1 MGKTGRG
8 GKRAKQGPAYGRVLL
23 RVVLAVLVVAVLLLN
38 LFTHVFSAV
47 QYYGSSMEP
56 ALQDRQLL
64 VVHKTDKVHSG
75 DIVAFYYNNKVLV
88 RRIIAEGGTS
98 LEMDET
104 GTVFIDGIPLDEP
117 YVRTPSRGQC
127 NIAFPYAVPYDEF
140 FVMGDNRTVAMD
152 SRLKEIGT
160 IPHNRILGKVIFS
173 FG

>member
-1 MGKTGRG
+1 MGKTGRD
-8 GKRAKQGPAYGRVLL
+8 GKRAKQGPSYGRVLL

-88 RRIIAEGGTS
+88 RRIIAEGGV
-98 LEMDET
+98 L
-104 GTVFIDGIPLDEP
+104 
-117 YVRTPSRGQC
+117 
-127 NIAFPYAVPYDEF
+127 
-140 FVMGDNRTVAMD
+140 
-152 SRLKEIGT
+152 
-160 IPHNRILGKVIFS
+160 
-173 FG
+173 